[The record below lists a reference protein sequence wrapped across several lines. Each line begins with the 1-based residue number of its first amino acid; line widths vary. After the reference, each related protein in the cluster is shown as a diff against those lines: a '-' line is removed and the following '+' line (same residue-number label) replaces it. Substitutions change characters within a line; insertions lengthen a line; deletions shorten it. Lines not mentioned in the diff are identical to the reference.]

1 MIILLLLVPAAK
13 FMTRLLAK
21 KENISGQSMIETLI
35 ALGIGVL
42 IMVALVQSIVTSIKN
57 SQFAKNQTLAT
68 RFSQEG
74 IELIRGVRDKLGWPG
89 FYNSFN
95 ATTKCLGG
103 SDYTLWSTTL
113 PCSVNAGD
121 IFVRQASLSDPEGAG
136 NQILVVVTTVW
147 TDTAGNHKSEQQTLL
162 TRWQQ

>member
-1 MIILLLLVPAAK
+1 
-13 FMTRLLAK
+13 MTRRVVKRPNKL
-21 KENISGQSMIETLI
+21 GQSMIETLI

-42 IMVALVQSIVTSIKN
+42 IIVALVQSIVISIKN

-74 IELIRGVRDKLGWPG
+74 IEWVRGTRDKLGWPS

-95 ATTKCLGG
+95 AKTECLGA
-103 SDYTLWSTTL
+103 SDYTSWSETL
-113 PCSVNAGD
+113 PCTINAGD
-121 IFVRQASLSDPEGAG
+121 IFSRQANFSDPDGLG
-136 NQILVVVTTVW
+136 NQLLIIITTSWV
-147 TDTAGNHKSEQQTLL
+147 DTAGNHKSEQKTYL